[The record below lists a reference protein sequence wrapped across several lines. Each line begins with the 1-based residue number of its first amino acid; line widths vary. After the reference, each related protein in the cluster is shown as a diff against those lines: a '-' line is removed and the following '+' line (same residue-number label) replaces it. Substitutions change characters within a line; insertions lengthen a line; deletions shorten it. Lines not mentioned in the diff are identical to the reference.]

1 MSGPAPEVLLTMP
14 ARPEGVGVVRQALA
28 GMADALDFDPT
39 VLADMKMA
47 VTEACTNVV
56 VHAYD
61 EDAGML
67 EVEMLADEN
76 GLTIVVRDHGA
87 GIQPRPARSEP
98 PALGL
103 GLPLI
108 AALTDAFELKGSA
121 GQGTEVR
128 MTFAYSRGSIRP
140 RRTRSPGTSAPTGAG
155 TRTPT
160 HPPKQHSRLGR
171 RGAGPLGP
179 RRGQFGRCLGRAPDV
194 AKRALAQAS
203 ERWTDEMVAGATLA
217 SGDRASRNPQLRAPP
232 DAGSRD
238 ERAAQRHVRY
248 RARPN
253 RPPIATNVA
262 LAGTNVALAP
272 PGESQ
277 RGCGRRGA
285 PPLSSTPPGAAPRC
299 RAVAWSRAGGRP
311 RGSAPASF

>member
-1 MSGPAPEVLLTMP
+1 MTTPAPEVLLTMP

-87 GIQPRPARSEP
+87 GIQPRPARSEA

-108 AALTDAFELKGSA
+108 AALSDAFELRGST
-121 GQGTEVR
+121 GMGTEVR
-128 MTFAYSRGSIRP
+128 MTFAYDRVNDP
-140 RRTRSPGTSAPTGAG
+140 AEQNPVTGTIGEDGRWDSQATDGPT
-155 TRTPT
+155 P
-160 HPPKQHSRLGR
+160 
-171 RGAGPLGP
+171 
-179 RRGQFGRCLGRAPDV
+179 
-194 AKRALAQAS
+194 
-203 ERWTDEMVAGATLA
+203 
-217 SGDRASRNPQLRAPP
+217 
-232 DAGSRD
+232 
-238 ERAAQRHVRY
+238 AA
-248 RARPN
+248 
-253 RPPIATNVA
+253 
-262 LAGTNVALAP
+262 
-272 PGESQ
+272 
-277 RGCGRRGA
+277 
-285 PPLSSTPPGAAPRC
+285 
-299 RAVAWSRAGGRP
+299 
-311 RGSAPASF
+311 